1 MDINEQTSKRKWYKN
16 DSKGMLSITSF
27 QIFIVK
33 KKEKMNLICVMF
45 EIQGDRNNK
54 NIIQGRLIEIYSYIM
69 DKGRDE

>member
-1 MDINEQTSKRKWYKN
+1 MDINEQTSKGKWYKN

-45 EIQGDRNNK
+45 EIKRDMNNK
-54 NIIQGRLIEIYSYIM
+54 NIIQGRLIDIYF
-69 DKGRDE
+69 